1 MKRTAALIILIF
13 SLAVAACG
21 DDGSNGVEETAST
34 EAPVATTN
42 LVTSTTATPVLAE
55 PVPLAVVAE
64 TGGCFMLGPNCS
76 TTLIMSDG
84 TFGVFRT
91 DPADVLAVPDDIA
104 AADITGQVDVGA
116 LARTVSDTDFSSLRS
131 QLEPGTCQGCVD
143 GIDVTVRFHTAEGV
157 EDLSSVEY
165 DFDSDIDLFQY
176 LQTIQTVIRDSGDLE
191 PLPRG
196 A

>member
-1 MKRTAALIILIF
+1 MKRTTALIILIF
-13 SLAVAACG
+13 SLAIAACG
-21 DDGSNGVEETAST
+21 DDGSNGVEGTAST
-34 EAPVATTN
+34 EAPVATTT

-84 TFGVFRT
+84 KFGVFRT
-91 DPADVLAVPDDIA
+91 DPADVLAVPDDIG

-116 LARTVSDTDFSSLRS
+116 LARTVSDTDFASLRS
-131 QLEPGTCQGCVD
+131 QLEPGTCRGCVD
-143 GIDVTVRFHTAEGV
+143 GIDVTVRFHTAQGV

-165 DFDSDIDLFQY
+165 DFDSDIDLFLY
-176 LQTIQTVIRDSGDLE
+176 LESIRTVIRDSGDLE